1 MPPKEL
7 KGLVD
12 QLKKD
17 IISGIVIIISTMDQK
32 ASIVVGVTDDITNKY
47 NAIEFTKAAVEILG
61 GKGGG
66 GRVDMAQGGGPN
78 YKNAEDAINKI
89 ITLIKS
95 I

>member
-17 IISGIVIIISTMDQK
+17 IISGVVIIISTMDQK

-78 YKNAEDAINKI
+78 YKNAEKAINKI

-95 I
+95 M